1 MKTLFALVAALP
13 AALAAAT
20 PAAAQDSEPPKP
32 ITVTG
37 SVALTTDYRLR
48 GVSQSD
54 EGMAIQGGLTATHES
69 GVYVGVWGSNL
80 AGWGA
85 FGGSNMELDVIG
97 GFKADLGGGAIDVG
111 VTSYFYPSGLKNTF
125 FYEPFVKLSGTVGP
139 ASALLGVAYAPSQ
152 KALGNWN
159 PVLGGTPGDSGD
171 NLYLWGDVSAGI
183 PDTPVTV
190 KAHLGYSDGNPGLGP
205 NGTSVAPTG
214 KYVDWLVGA
223 DVAVPGTPLTLSVAY
238 VDTNITKSEEA
249 FLNSGGVFAN
259 YRNGDSIADGK
270 VVFTVSAAF

>member
-1 MKTLFALVAALP
+1 MKTLLALS
-13 AALAAAT
+13 AALAGVLSANA
-20 PAAAQDSEPPKP
+20 AAAQDTAPPKP

-37 SVALTTDYRLR
+37 SVAITTDYRLR

-54 EGMAIQGGLTATHES
+54 EGMAIQGGLTVAHES
-69 GVYVGVWGSNL
+69 GFYGSLWGSNL

-85 FGGSNMELDVIG
+85 FGGSNMELDLVAG
-97 GFKADLGGGAIDVG
+97 YKHSLEGGAIDVG
-111 VTSYFYPSGLKNTF
+111 VTNYFYPSGLKNTY
-125 FYEPFVKLSGTVGP
+125 FYEPYAKLSGTLGP
-139 ASALLGVAYAPSQ
+139 ASALVGIAYAPSQ
-152 KALGNWN
+152 KALGNWT
-159 PVLGGTPGDSGD
+159 PALGGAPGKSGD
-171 NLYLWGDVSAGI
+171 NLYLWTDISGAV
-183 PDTPVTV
+183 PNTPVTL

-223 DVAVPGTPLTLSVAY
+223 DVAVPGTPLTLSAAY

-249 FLNSGGVFAN
+249 RLNSAGVFAN

-270 VVFTVSAAF
+270 VVFTISAAF

>member
-1 MKTLFALVAALP
+1 MKTLLALS
-13 AALAAAT
+13 AALAGVLSANV
-20 PAAAQDSEPPKP
+20 AAAQDTAPPKP

-37 SVALTTDYRLR
+37 SVAITTDYRLR

-54 EGMAIQGGLTATHES
+54 EGMAIQGGLTVNHES
-69 GVYVGVWGSNL
+69 GLYAGLWGSNL

-85 FGGSNMELDVIG
+85 FGGSNMELDVIAG
-97 GFKADLGGGAIDVG
+97 YKHSLEGGAIDVG
-111 VTSYFYPSGLKNTF
+111 VTSYFYPSGLPNTF
-125 FYEPFVKLSGTVGP
+125 FYEPYVKLSSTLGP

-159 PVLGGTPGDSGD
+159 EVLGGRPGASGD
-171 NLYLWGDVSAGI
+171 NLYLWGDVSGAV
-183 PDTPVTV
+183 PNTPLTL

-223 DVAVPGTPLTLSVAY
+223 DFAVPGTPLTLSAAY
-238 VDTNITKSEEA
+238 VDTNITRAEEA
-249 FLNSGGVFAN
+249 RLNSGGVFAN

>member
-1 MKTLFALVAALP
+1 MKTLFALSAAALG
-13 AALAAAT
+13 LAAV
-20 PAAAQDSEPPKP
+20 PAAAQDAEPPKP

-54 EGMAIQGGLTATHES
+54 EGMAIQGGLTVNHES
-69 GVYVGVWGSNL
+69 GLYAGVWASNL

-85 FGGSNMELDVIG
+85 FGGSNSELDVIAG
-97 GFKADLGGGAIDVG
+97 YKFALEGGALDVG
-111 VTSYFYPSGLKNTF
+111 VTSYFYPSGLPNTF
-125 FYEPFVKLSGTVGP
+125 FYEPYAKLSGTLGP
-139 ASALLGVAYAPSQ
+139 ASALVGVAYAPSQ

-159 PVLGGTPGDSGD
+159 TALGGTPGDSGD
-171 NLYLWGDVSAGI
+171 NLYLWTDVSAAI
-183 PDTPVTV
+183 PNTPVTA
-190 KAHLGYSDGNPGLGP
+190 KAHLGYSEGNPGLGP

-214 KYVDWLVGA
+214 KYVDWLLGL
-223 DVAVPGTPLTLSVAY
+223 DVAVPGTPLTLSAAY
-238 VDTNITKSEEA
+238 VDTNITAAEEA
-249 FLNSGGVFAN
+249 FLNTGGTFAN